1 VGLFF
6 WCLKVSVEH
15 YGKHVEGER
24 ENYLVVSS
32 LIGHSVEQLVCV
44 LPDIGT
50 WLQHRDRICRETDT
64 CRRRTQHEGW
74 LQRQMKGSDKIISRF
89 RQSR

>member
-1 VGLFF
+1 VGLFS

-15 YGKHVEGER
+15 YDKHVEGER
-24 ENYLVVSS
+24 ENDLVASS

-50 WLQHRDRICRETDT
+50 WLQHRDRQCREADT

-74 LQRQMKGSDKIISRF
+74 LQRQR
-89 RQSR
+89 